1 MKLIDVFKAREPLK
15 RLTESRFNNYKVL
28 RKLVKAQRAVDAEM
42 EFYATA
48 EKKAIDLYAEKDEKG
63 NPVILADDRLKLK
76 DMEAKTAFDKEI
88 AKLNDTEVDDI
99 DTIVIREGDF
109 VSPGDYPT
117 PSDMA
122 LLECIIAF
130 ED

>member
-15 RLTESRFNNYKVL
+15 RLTERRFNNYKVL
-28 RKLVKAQRAVDAEM
+28 RKLVKAQKAVDAEM

-48 EKKAIDLYAEKDEKG
+48 EKKAIDLYAEQDEKG
-63 NPVILADDRLKLK
+63 NPVILADGRLKLK
-76 DMEAKTAFDKEI
+76 DLEAKTAFVKEI